1 MLITAL
7 EIHINTLI
15 SQMKELQTPFHRHI
29 AEVVLEVEIEPR
41 PPHLRVCTLV
51 HYTEEEEEA
60 CRGSSALQ

>member
-1 MLITAL
+1 
-7 EIHINTLI
+7 
-15 SQMKELQTPFHRHI
+15 MKELQTHFHRHI